1 MSFGHGNHGLSL
13 VSTAKRA
20 LRGLTTKGRPLRLCR
35 EGRQLLDVTGM
46 ARSLAMEYYQ
56 AIGSPAK
63 ARIDALHMGVATW
76 HRNSGWI

>member
-1 MSFGHGNHGLSL
+1 
-13 VSTAKRA
+13 
-20 LRGLTTKGRPLRLCR
+20 
-35 EGRQLLDVTGM
+35 
-46 ARSLAMEYYQ
+46 MEYYQ